1 MAFKFNEVNVANRAD
16 KNTQVVT
23 AKMNTIKTKAQS
35 YRYWA
40 GFNAAEAQQ
49 LYRELYD
56 LGDIVTA
63 HFFVLMK
70 PHKDN
75 ATANLAFFNDSLTGY
90 LVTETNLSIIEA
102 EYEQVK
108 VGAFYYNTLS
118 GFQEPDLQL
127 TFVETKDTRILNS
140 FLQWRELMVNDDGS
154 LNPPASYAME
164 ITVGLFSR
172 ELGLNYK
179 PFEKTYLVAP
189 TLNAIDNLVSNNYE
203 SLRVPAALKVL
214 RPFSITE

>member
-1 MAFKFNEVNVANRAD
+1 MAFKFNEVNASQGSVKKAKA
-16 KNTQVVT
+16 VS
-23 AKMNTIKTKAQS
+23 AKMDTITTKAQS
-35 YRYWA
+35 YQYWA

-63 HFFVLMK
+63 HYFVLMK
-70 PHKDN
+70 PHNENETK
-75 ATANLAFFNDSLTGY
+75 NLAFFTDNLTGY
-90 LVTETNLSIIEA
+90 LVTETNLSVIEA

-108 VGAFYYNTLS
+108 AGAFYYNSLS

-172 ELGLNYK
+172 EFGMSYK

-189 TLNAIDNLVSNNYE
+189 TLSAIDNLVSNNYE

-214 RPFSITE
+214 RPYSLTE

>member
-1 MAFKFNEVNVANRAD
+1 MAFKFNEVNVAKRSE

-23 AKMNTIKTKAQS
+23 AKMNTITTKAQS
-35 YRYWA
+35 YKYWA

-63 HFFVLMK
+63 HYFVLMK
-70 PHKDN
+70 PYKNN
-75 ATANLAFFNDSLTGY
+75 ATANLPFFSDSLTGY
-90 LVTETNLSIIEA
+90 LVTETNLSVIEA

-108 VGAFYYNTLS
+108 VGAFYYNALS

-172 ELGLNYK
+172 EFGMNYK
-179 PFEKTYLVAP
+179 PFEKTYLVSP

-214 RPFSITE
+214 RPFSLTE